1 MSFMKHQRHN
11 PEFLNNYLKYHCY
24 ISFSSTTTVNEEYID
39 LRTFFRYIKLKRNTE
54 INIDNIT
61 SKEFRQIEIIDVT
74 LDEISQVK
82 RNTIIE
88 FFSFLNHNLN
98 NCAKTR
104 NRKLNSLK
112 RFYEY
117 LETNNLITYNPT
129 LGVQCAAVEKRQPK
143 YLNLNESKQLLS
155 TTINSNQR
163 YKIRNYAITC
173 IFLNCSIRLS
183 ELVGIDLTD
192 FKLDEGTLKI
202 KGKGNIER
210 IIYLNDAAN
219 EAIREYLKVRPE
231 LTKENPDYNALF
243 ISSQNKR
250 ISQRSVQTLISEEIS
265 LAFKRVKNDLH
276 THSLRHTSATL
287 LYIEN
292 NVDIFTIKTILG
304 HKSIASTGIY
314 THISSEKMK
323 EVMQNYT
330 ISSIL
335 EKMEEID
342 NGKS

>member
-1 MSFMKHQRHN
+1 MT
-11 PEFLNNYLKYHCY
+11 NNCY
-24 ISFSSTTTVNEEYID
+24 ISS
-39 LRTFFRYIKLKRNTE
+39 
-54 INIDNIT
+54 
-61 SKEFRQIEIIDVT
+61 
-74 LDEISQVK
+74 
-82 RNTIIE
+82 
-88 FFSFLNHNLN
+88 
-98 NCAKTR
+98 
-104 NRKLNSLK
+104 
-112 RFYEY
+112 
-117 LETNNLITYNPT
+117 
-129 LGVQCAAVEKRQPK
+129 
-143 YLNLNESKQLLS
+143 
-155 TTINSNQR
+155 
-163 YKIRNYAITC
+163 
-173 IFLNCSIRLS
+173 
-183 ELVGIDLTD
+183 
-192 FKLDEGTLKI
+192 
-202 KGKGNIER
+202 
-210 IIYLNDAAN
+210 
-219 EAIREYLKVRPE
+219 REYLKVRPE